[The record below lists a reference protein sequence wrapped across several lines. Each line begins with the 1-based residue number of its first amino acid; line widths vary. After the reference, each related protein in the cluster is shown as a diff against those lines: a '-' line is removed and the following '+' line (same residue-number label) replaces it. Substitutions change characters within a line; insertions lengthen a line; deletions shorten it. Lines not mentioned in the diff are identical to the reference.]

1 MTKRNLREH
10 FLEGWN
16 KLFGKEEDKTK
27 LRTQSLFRAK
37 NSVTSLNAGTPHD
50 WEDLKKYQEEKKI
63 MTNVG
68 FIGLGIMGGPIASHI
83 SNNGYNLSVFNRSKE
98 KSEKWLTQNTKAK
111 VCFSIKDVAT
121 DCDIIILCVGN
132 DNDVRQIVNEIKT
145 LIRPGTVIIDHTTT
159 SAKLAKEMN
168 KILTEQGSYFLD
180 APVSGGEAGAQQGTL
195 SVMVG
200 GDEKVY
206 MSIKDVLDSYS
217 KFSKLMGP
225 SGYGQLTKMVNQ
237 ICIAGLIQSL
247 AEGLHFAKK
256 SNLEVKDVI
265 EVISKGA
272 AQSWQMEN
280 RWKSMIEDEYEH
292 GFAVDLMRKDL
303 DIVLEHSK
311 SIDANLEVTD
321 IVNSFYKDIQNAG
334 GGRWDTSS
342 LLKRLE
348 S

>member
-1 MTKRNLREH
+1 
-10 FLEGWN
+10 
-16 KLFGKEEDKTK
+16 
-27 LRTQSLFRAK
+27 
-37 NSVTSLNAGTPHD
+37 
-50 WEDLKKYQEEKKI
+50 
-63 MTNVG
+63 MTNIG
-68 FIGLGIMGGPIASHI
+68 FIGLGIMGGPIASHL

-98 KSEKWLTQNTKAK
+98 KSEKWLTKNTKAK
-111 VCFSIKDVAT
+111 VCFSTKDVAK
-121 DCDIIILCVGN
+121 DRDIIILCVGN

-145 LIRPGTVIIDHTTT
+145 LIRPGTVVIDHTTT
-159 SAKLAKEMN
+159 SAELAKEMN
-168 KILTEQGSYFLD
+168 KILAEQGSYFLD
-180 APVSGGEAGAQQGTL
+180 APVSGGEAGAQKGAL

-206 MSIKDVLDSYS
+206 MSIKVVLDSYS
-217 KFSKLMGP
+217 KFSKFMGP
-225 SGYGQLTKMVNQ
+225 SGHGQLTKMVNQ

-256 SNLEVKDVI
+256 SNLEVKDII

-303 DIVLEHSK
+303 DIVLEHAK
-311 SIDANLEVTD
+311 SIDVNLEITD

-334 GGRWDTSS
+334 GGKWDTSS
-342 LLKRLE
+342 LLRRLQ

>member
-1 MTKRNLREH
+1 
-10 FLEGWN
+10 
-16 KLFGKEEDKTK
+16 
-27 LRTQSLFRAK
+27 
-37 NSVTSLNAGTPHD
+37 
-50 WEDLKKYQEEKKI
+50 
-63 MTNVG
+63 MTNIG
-68 FIGLGIMGGPIASHI
+68 FIGLGIMGGHMASHL

-98 KSEKWLTQNTKAK
+98 KSEKWITQNTKAK

-145 LIRPGTVIIDHTTT
+145 LIKPGTPVIDHTTT
-159 SAKLAKEMN
+159 SAELAKEMN
-168 KILTEQGSYFLD
+168 KILAEQGSYFLD
-180 APVSGGEAGAQQGTL
+180 APVSGGEAGAQKGAL

-200 GDEKVY
+200 GDETVY
-206 MSIKDVLDSYS
+206 MSIKEVLDSYS
-217 KFSKLMGP
+217 KFSKFMGP

-303 DIVLEHSK
+303 DIVLEHAK
-311 SIDANLEVTD
+311 SIDANLD
-321 IVNSFYKDIQNAG
+321 ITGLVNSFYKDIQNTG

-342 LLKRLE
+342 LLRRLE

>member
-1 MTKRNLREH
+1 
-10 FLEGWN
+10 
-16 KLFGKEEDKTK
+16 
-27 LRTQSLFRAK
+27 
-37 NSVTSLNAGTPHD
+37 
-50 WEDLKKYQEEKKI
+50 
-63 MTNVG
+63 MTNIG
-68 FIGLGIMGGPIASHI
+68 FVGLGVMGDPMANHI
-83 SNNGYNLSVFNRSKE
+83 GNNGYNLSVFNRSPE
-98 KSEKWLTQNTKAK
+98 KLEKWLAKNTKAK
-111 VCFSIKDVAT
+111 VCFSLKDVAT
-121 DCDIIILCVGN
+121 DRDIIILCVGN
-132 DNDVRQIVNEIKT
+132 DDDVKQIVNEIKT

-168 KILTEQGSYFLD
+168 NILIKQGSYFLD
-180 APVSGGEAGAQQGTL
+180 APVSGGEAGAQKGTL
-195 SVMVG
+195 SIMVG

-206 MSIKDVLDSYS
+206 MSIKDVLGSYS

-237 ICIAGLIQSL
+237 ICIGGLIQSL

-256 SNLEVKDVI
+256 SNLEVKEVI

-280 RWKSMIEDEYEH
+280 RWKSMVDDEYEY

-303 DIVLEHSK
+303 DIVLEHAK
-311 SIDANLEVTD
+311 SIDLNLEITD

>member
-1 MTKRNLREH
+1 
-10 FLEGWN
+10 
-16 KLFGKEEDKTK
+16 
-27 LRTQSLFRAK
+27 
-37 NSVTSLNAGTPHD
+37 
-50 WEDLKKYQEEKKI
+50 
-63 MTNVG
+63 MTNIG
-68 FIGLGIMGGPIASHI
+68 FIGLGIMGGPMASHL

-98 KSEKWLTQNTKAK
+98 KSEKWLTKNTKAK

-121 DCDIIILCVGN
+121 DCNIIILCVGN

-145 LIRPGTVIIDHTTT
+145 LIRPGTTVIDHTTT
-159 SAKLAKEMN
+159 SAELAKEMN
-168 KILTEQGSYFLD
+168 KILAEQGSYFLD
-180 APVSGGEAGAQQGTL
+180 APVSGGEAGAQKGAL

-206 MSIKDVLDSYS
+206 MSIKEVLDSYS
-217 KFSKLMGP
+217 KFSKFMGP

-280 RWKSMIEDEYEH
+280 RWKSMIDDEYEH

-303 DIVLEHSK
+303 DIILEHAK
-311 SIDANLEVTD
+311 SIDANLEITD

-342 LLKRLE
+342 LLKRLK

>member
-1 MTKRNLREH
+1 
-10 FLEGWN
+10 
-16 KLFGKEEDKTK
+16 
-27 LRTQSLFRAK
+27 
-37 NSVTSLNAGTPHD
+37 
-50 WEDLKKYQEEKKI
+50 

-68 FIGLGIMGGPIASHI
+68 FIGLGIMGGPMASHI
-83 SNNGYNLSVFNRSKE
+83 INNGFNLSVFNRTKD
-98 KSEKWLTQNTKAK
+98 KSEKWLTENTKAK
-111 VCFSIKDVAT
+111 VCFSIEDLAT
-121 DCDIIILCVGN
+121 DRDTIILCVGN
-132 DNDVRQIVNEIKT
+132 DNDVRQIIDEIKT
-145 LIRPGTVIIDHTTT
+145 LIKPGTVVIDHTTT

-168 KILTEQGSYFLD
+168 HILVKQGSYFLD

-206 MSIKDVLDSYS
+206 ISIKDVLDSYS

-292 GFAVDLMRKDL
+292 GFAVDLMIKDL
-303 DIVLEHSK
+303 DIVLEHAK

>member
-1 MTKRNLREH
+1 
-10 FLEGWN
+10 
-16 KLFGKEEDKTK
+16 
-27 LRTQSLFRAK
+27 
-37 NSVTSLNAGTPHD
+37 
-50 WEDLKKYQEEKKI
+50 
-63 MTNVG
+63 MTNIG
-68 FIGLGIMGGPIASHI
+68 FIGLGIMGGPMASHL
-83 SNNGYNLSVFNRSKE
+83 NDKGYNLSVFNRSKE
-98 KSEKWLTQNTKAK
+98 KSEKWITQNTKAK
-111 VCFSIKDVAT
+111 VCFSIKDIAT
-121 DCDIIILCVGN
+121 ECDIIILCVGN
-132 DNDVRQIVNEIKT
+132 DNDVRQIVDETKN
-145 LIRPGTVIIDHTTT
+145 LIRPGTVVIDHTTT
-159 SAKLAKEMN
+159 SAELAKEMN
-168 KILTEQGSYFLD
+168 NILVKQGSYFLD
-180 APVSGGEAGAQQGTL
+180 APVSGGEAGAQQGAL

-200 GDEKVY
+200 GDEKIY
-206 MSIKDVLDSYS
+206 MSIKEVLDSYS
-217 KFSKLMGP
+217 KFSKFMGP

-256 SNLEVKDVI
+256 SNLEVEDVI

-303 DIVLEHSK
+303 DIVLEHANT
-311 SIDANLEVTD
+311 IDADLEITD

-342 LLKRLE
+342 LLRRLE

>member
-1 MTKRNLREH
+1 
-10 FLEGWN
+10 
-16 KLFGKEEDKTK
+16 
-27 LRTQSLFRAK
+27 
-37 NSVTSLNAGTPHD
+37 
-50 WEDLKKYQEEKKI
+50 
-63 MTNVG
+63 MTNIG
-68 FIGLGIMGGPIASHI
+68 FVGLGVMGGNMASHL

-98 KSEKWLTQNTKAK
+98 KSEKWITQNTKAK
-111 VCFSIKDVAT
+111 VCFSIKDIAT
-121 DCDIIILCVGN
+121 ECDIIILCVGN
-132 DNDVRQIVNEIKT
+132 DNDVRQIVDETKN
-145 LIRPGTVIIDHTTT
+145 LIRPGTVVIDHTTT
-159 SAKLAKEMN
+159 SAELAKEMN
-168 KILTEQGSYFLD
+168 NILVKQGSYFLD
-180 APVSGGEAGAQQGTL
+180 APVSGGEAGAQQGVL

-200 GDEKVY
+200 GDEKIY
-206 MSIKDVLDSYS
+206 MSIKEVLDSYS
-217 KFSKLMGP
+217 KFSKFMGP

-256 SNLEVKDVI
+256 SNLDIKDVI
-265 EVISKGA
+265 DVISKGA

-303 DIVLEHSK
+303 DIVLEHANT
-311 SIDANLEVTD
+311 IDADLEITD

-342 LLKRLE
+342 LLRRLE

>member
-1 MTKRNLREH
+1 
-10 FLEGWN
+10 
-16 KLFGKEEDKTK
+16 
-27 LRTQSLFRAK
+27 
-37 NSVTSLNAGTPHD
+37 
-50 WEDLKKYQEEKKI
+50 
-63 MTNVG
+63 MTNIG
-68 FIGLGIMGGPIASHI
+68 FIGLGVMGGPMASHI
-83 SNNGYNLSVFNRSKE
+83 INNGFNLSVFNRSKE
-98 KSEKWLTQNTKAK
+98 KSEKWLTENTKAK
-111 VCFSIKDVAT
+111 VCFSIEDLAT
-121 DCDIIILCVGN
+121 DRDIIILCVGN
-132 DNDVRQIVNEIKT
+132 DNDVRQIIDEIKG
-145 LIRPGTVIIDHTTT
+145 LIKPGTIVIDHTTT
-159 SAKLAKEMN
+159 SAKLANEMN
-168 KILTEQGSYFLD
+168 NILVKQGSYFLD

-280 RWKSMIEDEYEH
+280 RWKSMIEDEYLH

-303 DIVLEHSK
+303 DIVLEHAK
-311 SIDANLEVTD
+311 NIDANLEVTD
-321 IVNSFYKDIQNAG
+321 IVNSYYKDIQNAG

>member
-1 MTKRNLREH
+1 
-10 FLEGWN
+10 
-16 KLFGKEEDKTK
+16 
-27 LRTQSLFRAK
+27 
-37 NSVTSLNAGTPHD
+37 
-50 WEDLKKYQEEKKI
+50 
-63 MTNVG
+63 MTNIG
-68 FIGLGIMGGPIASHI
+68 FIGLGIMGGPMASHI

-111 VCFSIKDVAT
+111 VCFSIKDLAK

-132 DNDVRQIVNEIKT
+132 DNDVRQIVNEVKT
-145 LIRPGTVIIDHTTT
+145 LIKSGTVVIDHTTT

-168 KILTEQGSYFLD
+168 KILAEQGSYFLD
-180 APVSGGEAGAQQGTL
+180 APVSGGEAGAQKGAL

-200 GDEKVY
+200 GDEKIY
-206 MSIKDVLDSYS
+206 MSIKDVLNSYS
-217 KFSKLMGP
+217 KFTKLMGP

-280 RWKSMIEDEYEH
+280 RWRSMIEDEYEH

-303 DIVLEHSK
+303 DIVLEHAN
-311 SIDANLEVTD
+311 SIDVNLEITD

-334 GGRWDTSS
+334 GGKWDTSS
-342 LLKRLE
+342 LLRRLE

>member
-1 MTKRNLREH
+1 
-10 FLEGWN
+10 
-16 KLFGKEEDKTK
+16 
-27 LRTQSLFRAK
+27 
-37 NSVTSLNAGTPHD
+37 
-50 WEDLKKYQEEKKI
+50 
-63 MTNVG
+63 MTNIG
-68 FIGLGIMGGPIASHI
+68 FIGLGVMGGPMASHI
-83 SNNGYNLSVFNRSKE
+83 INNGFNLSVFNRSKE
-98 KSEKWLTQNTKAK
+98 KSEKWLTENTKAK
-111 VCFSIKDVAT
+111 VCFSIEDLVT
-121 DCDIIILCVGN
+121 DRDIIILCVGN
-132 DNDVRQIVNEIKT
+132 DNDVRQIIDEIKG
-145 LIRPGTVIIDHTTT
+145 LIKPGTIVIDHTTT
-159 SAKLAKEMN
+159 SAKLANEMN
-168 KILTEQGSYFLD
+168 NILVKQGSYFLD

-280 RWKSMIEDEYEH
+280 RWKSMIEDEYLH

-303 DIVLEHSK
+303 DIVLEHAK
-311 SIDANLEVTD
+311 NIDANLEVTD

>member
-1 MTKRNLREH
+1 
-10 FLEGWN
+10 
-16 KLFGKEEDKTK
+16 
-27 LRTQSLFRAK
+27 
-37 NSVTSLNAGTPHD
+37 
-50 WEDLKKYQEEKKI
+50 
-63 MTNVG
+63 MTNIG
-68 FIGLGIMGGPIASHI
+68 FIGLGVMGGPMASHI
-83 SNNGYNLSVFNRSKE
+83 INNGFNLSVFNRSKE
-98 KSEKWLTQNTKAK
+98 KSEKWLTENTKAK
-111 VCFSIKDVAT
+111 VCFSIEDLAT
-121 DCDIIILCVGN
+121 DRDIIILCVGN
-132 DNDVRQIVNEIKT
+132 DNDVRQIIDEIKG
-145 LIRPGTVIIDHTTT
+145 LIKPGTIVIDHTTT
-159 SAKLAKEMN
+159 SAKLANEMN
-168 KILTEQGSYFLD
+168 NILVKQGSYFLD

-247 AEGLHFAKK
+247 AEGLYFAKK

-272 AQSWQMEN
+272 AQSWQMDN
-280 RWKSMIEDEYEH
+280 RWKSMIGDEYNH

-303 DIVLEHSK
+303 DIVLEHAK
-311 SIDANLEVTD
+311 TIDANLEITD
-321 IVNSFYKDIQNAG
+321 LVNSFYENIQNSG

-342 LLKRLE
+342 LLRRLE

>member
-1 MTKRNLREH
+1 
-10 FLEGWN
+10 
-16 KLFGKEEDKTK
+16 
-27 LRTQSLFRAK
+27 
-37 NSVTSLNAGTPHD
+37 
-50 WEDLKKYQEEKKI
+50 
-63 MTNVG
+63 MTNIG
-68 FIGLGIMGGPIASHI
+68 FVGLGVMGDPMANHI
-83 SNNGYNLSVFNRSKE
+83 GNNGYNLSVFNRSPE
-98 KSEKWLTQNTKAK
+98 KLEKWLAKNTKAK
-111 VCFSIKDVAT
+111 VCFSLKDVAT
-121 DCDIIILCVGN
+121 DRDIIILCVGN
-132 DNDVRQIVNEIKT
+132 DDDVKQIVNEIKT

-168 KILTEQGSYFLD
+168 NMLIKQGSYFLD
-180 APVSGGEAGAQQGTL
+180 APVSGGEAGAQKGTL
-195 SVMVG
+195 SIMVG

-206 MSIKDVLDSYS
+206 MSIKDVLGSYS

-237 ICIAGLIQSL
+237 ICIGGLIQSL

-256 SNLEVKDVI
+256 SNLEVKEVI

-280 RWKSMIEDEYEH
+280 RWKSMVDDEYEY

-303 DIVLEHSK
+303 DIVLEHAK
-311 SIDANLEVTD
+311 SIDLNLEITD